1 MAKMAEKIIYI
12 NALKDIIQ
20 VVYTTPLVHKNHSVV
35 HDKFNVSHNSNLKPS
50 ILIFYTE
57 NGQNGQ
63 KITFSAIL
71 AILAIEIS
79 KIWDKWPKWPM
90 APPILFCKKL
100 SIASHNRFYW

>member
-20 VVYTTPLVHKNHSVV
+20 VVYTTPLAHKNHSVV
-35 HDKFNVSHNSNLKPS
+35 HDKFNVSHNSNLKLS

-90 APPILFCKKL
+90 PPPPPNF
-100 SIASHNRFYW
+100 